1 MDALESHHRDK
12 FEEFKSITGIETDSD
27 DDKIVQLLTV
37 HDYNLNNAVSSYFD
51 SGFDSIGNSSAVNMH
66 DQDDSHLTH
75 RHTEHSSPPLV
86 PRQPEMVNLQH
97 QMFYD
102 NFVPRLP
109 KAPIIPTGWQL
120 EVGIHTSIIEDR
132 LKRESERQEEKSKED
147 FGEETQS
154 VHSHDS
160 NVLGGSSN
168 RSPLNA
174 LWILLLIIPKT
185 ILNVVLSAFKFLFGW
200 DVLKPNLS
208 KIPPSF
214 NYEKFIPNY
223 KFLPILREDIDGGL
237 LENFKFHESNF
248 NEIHQITQ
256 KEYRW
261 LLVVLVNDSIES
273 NNFLHAL
280 ISHPEF
286 DKLFNKST
294 GLFKE
299 TEIFVNN
306 IDKSPEAYQ
315 VAQTYKLKRIPYL
328 MLIGNV
334 SASPEIMPSMST
346 LYKSNLSRPF
356 ITDDELP
363 ITASKILKNVS
374 KLLDRFNPQLVS
386 ARFDKQEMDIS
397 RQIREEQDSAYLR
410 SLEQDKLKKEVKIQE
425 QQAKQ
430 IAEQRNNLRHYY
442 LLRLLQTK
450 YIEFNVLDED
460 SETKCKIALKLPNG
474 KRIVELFNGEISL
487 VEFYMFIELKLY
499 LEQNEEMDLDSID
512 DLIEELDLDDIIKE
526 SIQDIKDYY
535 DEYSFKFDIIQPYP
549 KKIIH
554 LEDFDKSIKDIP
566 EFNKGANLL
575 VEFNDDDDD
584 DMDDESEE

>member
-1 MDALESHHRDK
+1 MESLEPHHRDK
-12 FEEFKSITGIETDSD
+12 FEEFKSITGIDNDSQD
-27 DDKIVQLLTV
+27 EKIVQLLTI
-37 HDYNLNNAVSSYFD
+37 HDFNLNNAISVYFD
-51 SGFDSIGNSSAVNMH
+51 TGFDSIANSSGINVH

-75 RHTEHSSPPLV
+75 RHSDHSSVPLI
-86 PRQPEMVNLQH
+86 PRQPEMVNLQN

-102 NFVPRLP
+102 SLMPRLP

-132 LKRESERQEEKSKED
+132 LRREKEEQDKEKSKED
-147 FGEETQS
+147 INEATES
-154 VHSHDS
+154 IHSRE
-160 NVLGGSSN
+160 SSSTN

-174 LWILLLIIPKT
+174 LWIILLIIPKT
-185 ILNVVLSAFKFLFGW
+185 ILNVVLSAFRFLFGW
-200 DVLKPNLS
+200 DVLKVSLS
-208 KIPPSF
+208 KIPSSF

-223 KFLPILREDIDGGL
+223 KFLPKLREDDNSNM
-237 LENFKFHESNF
+237 LENYIFHEDNF
-248 NEIHQITQ
+248 NELHQVVQ

-280 ISHPEF
+280 VGHPDF
-286 DKLFNKST
+286 GKLFNKNS

-306 IDKSPEAYQ
+306 IERSPEAFQ
-315 VAQTYKLKRIPYL
+315 VVQTYKLKRIPYL

-356 ITDDELP
+356 IAEDELP
-363 ITASKILKNVS
+363 ITTAKILKNLS

-410 SLEQDKLKKEVKIQE
+410 SLEQDKLKKEIKMQE
-425 QQAKQ
+425 EYAKKV
-430 IAEQRNNLRHYY
+430 AEQRANLRHYY
-442 LLRLLQTK
+442 LLILLQTK
-450 YIEFNVLDED
+450 YIETNVLDEE
-460 SETKCKIALKLPNG
+460 SEFKCKIALKLPNG

-487 VEFYMFIELKLY
+487 LEFYMFIELKLF
-499 LEQNEEMDLDSID
+499 LEQNQDLDQEHIN
-512 DLIEELDLDDIIKE
+512 DLIDNLDLDDVTKE

-535 DEYSFKFDIIQPYP
+535 DQYSFKFDIIQPYP
-549 KKIIH
+549 KKVIH
-554 LEDFDKSIKDIP
+554 LEDYDKCIKDIS
-566 EFNKGANLL
+566 EFSKGANFL
-575 VEFNDDDDD
+575 VEYNDDEE
-584 DMDDESEE
+584 DEDEEDEESD